1 MTDNLKKIIISASS
15 TDFINAFLLDFIIA
29 LSKDKLIILVTNSSI
44 SEFNKYNNII
54 QVNVKFH
61 RKLNIISDIKNFFK
75 CFCLI
80 RYHSPTMV
88 ISFTPKAGFIMSV
101 AAYLNRIKFRL
112 HYFTGQIW
120 AMNNTHY
127 HVILKLTDKLISFLS
142 TKILC
147 DSFSQKNFLL
157 ENNIISANKISVIHN
172 GSIKGVDTNKFMK
185 KIFSINKLKNNLN
198 ISLDSNI
205 ILIVSRLNKDKGITN
220 LPDILTPLLKKYH
233 NLFIILIG
241 KDEEKLLPWLYKH
254 KLLKS
259 RLIYLPYTDK
269 LENFLTISKILLIT
283 SLREG
288 FGNIALE
295 ATSNELPIVS
305 TDIYGLKDIVRNGY
319 NGLTYSN
326 LDTATYS
333 LDLLLNNNDLCI
345 KFGKNGRDLALS
357 KYNSNDVITEMIK
370 YINFFFHEN

>member
-1 MTDNLKKIIISASS
+1 MTNNLKKIIISAST

-44 SEFNKYNNII
+44 SEFNKYKNII
-54 QVNVKFH
+54 QVDVKFH
-61 RKLNIISDIKNFFK
+61 RKLNFLSDIKNFFK
-75 CFCLI
+75 CFLLI
-80 RYHSPTMV
+80 RNHSPTMV
-88 ISFTPKAGFIMSV
+88 ISFTPKVGLIMSI
-101 AAYLNRIKFRL
+101 AAYLNRIQFRL

-120 AMNNTHY
+120 ALNNTPY
-127 HVILKLTDKLISFLS
+127 HVILKLSDKLISFLS

-185 KIFSINKLKNNLN
+185 KIFSINKLKKNLN
-198 ISLDSNI
+198 ISSDSKI
-205 ILIVSRLNKDKGITN
+205 ISIVSRLNKDKGIVN
-220 LPDILTPLLKKYH
+220 LPDILTPILKKYH

-241 KDEEKLLPWLYKH
+241 KDEENLLPWLYKN

-269 LENFLTISKILLIT
+269 LDNFLTISNILLIT
-283 SLREG
+283 SFREG

-295 ATSNELPIVS
+295 ASSNELPIVS
-305 TDIYGLKDIVRNGY
+305 TNIYGLKDIVINGY
-319 NGLTYSN
+319 NGLIYSN
-326 LDTATYS
+326 VDTATYS
-333 LDLLLNNNDLCI
+333 LELLLNNNDLCI

-357 KYNSNDVITEMIK
+357 KYNADDVNIQMVK
-370 YINFFFHEN
+370 YINCFFND